1 MFFLAI
7 IIAENGSEVSIYQ
20 YLWLNQQTLIK
31 HYFNWFMNYSDLEY
45 CIEEFFMREKNE
57 NIEALI
63 REVEA
68 MYMLNDPELIREVAY
83 DLGNRGMPTDRALD
97 MIKVLY
103 TKTWE
108 RKSNK

>member
-1 MFFLAI
+1 
-7 IIAENGSEVSIYQ
+7 
-20 YLWLNQQTLIK
+20 
-31 HYFNWFMNYSDLEY
+31 
-45 CIEEFFMREKNE
+45 
-57 NIEALI
+57 
-63 REVEA
+63 